1 MFFLL
6 RIELPDVPGSLGR
19 VAAAIGA
26 AGANIEAIEIVEHRS
41 DGQAVDNVFL
51 ELPTGVT
58 ADSVVSAILALGDC
72 GVLWISRY
80 AAGANITRD
89 LEAVE
94 EMTRDAHHAADR
106 LVDLLPET
114 FMVDWSQR
122 LRRDGDGFAVLH
134 GTSAAPDEI
143 PAGITWPSDFDGGSR
158 FELPEP
164 WQDVLVAGS
173 PLGPE
178 EMIVIAR
185 NGGPEIL
192 DSEIARLA
200 HLTELARSISSRR

>member
-19 VAAAIGA
+19 VAAAIGG
-26 AGANIEAIEIVEHRS
+26 AGANIEAIEIVEHRA

-94 EMTRDAHHAADR
+94 EMTRDPHQAADR

-143 PAGITWPSDFDGGSR
+143 PAGITWPADFDGGSR